1 MGTNYYLNTDYCPCC
16 GQSKQRLHI
25 GKSSAGW
32 RFNFD
37 GAELGT
43 TNFKYGDSIDRIREK
58 LKHGNIENEYGEQL
72 SYDDFFAIVEK
83 KQTEKPRDTNDKYT
97 IIVDGYEISNTT
109 FS

>member
-37 GAELGT
+37 GADLKT
-43 TNFKYGDSIDRIREK
+43 MDINKIKEK
-58 LKHGNIENEYGEQL
+58 LKHGNIENEYGEEF
-72 SYDDFFAIVEK
+72 SFDEFWEIVED
-83 KQTEKPRDTNDKYT
+83 KQKENDARSQNDKYT
-97 IIVDGYEISNTT
+97 EIIDGYEISNTT

>member
-37 GAELGT
+37 GEDLKT
-43 TNFKYGDSIDRIREK
+43 MDIDKIKEK
-58 LKHGNIENEYGEQL
+58 LKYGNIENEYGEQF
-72 SYDDFFAIVEK
+72 SYDDFFAMVEQ
-83 KQTEKPRDTNDKYT
+83 KQAEEPRSHDSYT
-97 IIVDGYEISNTT
+97 LFVQDYEISNTT